1 MPNQSKCLSLETRS
15 GTWSETRR
23 TCNSQMSHPVTVLSH
38 DYGLLVKD
46 FIGYHR
52 GKLIFKTLRTIFH
65 SKFHYCY
72 CHLWLRDWPLG
83 PLGPLGPPPPQ
94 CTRASTRVNLAL
106 LISCCFFF
114 LKQFSD
120 TIKNSCVDDKVF
132 GIWIGLTRPQG

>member
-83 PLGPLGPPPPQ
+83 PLGPPPPQ

-114 LKQFSD
+114 FLN
-120 TIKNSCVDDKVF
+120 NSQIQSRTRVSTTKSSGF
-132 GIWIGLTRPQG
+132 GLA